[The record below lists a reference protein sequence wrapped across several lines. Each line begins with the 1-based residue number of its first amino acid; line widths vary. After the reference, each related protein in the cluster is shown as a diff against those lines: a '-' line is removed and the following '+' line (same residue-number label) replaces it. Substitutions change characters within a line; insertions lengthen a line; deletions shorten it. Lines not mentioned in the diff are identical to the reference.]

1 MNKNFFIGLALG
13 IFVLVGGF
21 VLFKNYNQSS
31 YQVLIETNI
40 PNTEITEGVS
50 IMYTAIGFSPSEVTL
65 KNGGKITW
73 INKGNREIKIGVN
86 PHPIHTGNREIS
98 GGDFT
103 LDLMPGD
110 QKTVVIL
117 KTGTFD
123 YHDHLN
129 AGEGGTI
136 IVQ

>member
-50 IMYTAIGFSPSEVTL
+50 IMYTAIGFSPLGSYS
-65 KNGGKITW
+65 KKRW
-73 INKGNREIKIGVN
+73 Q
-86 PHPIHTGNREIS
+86 
-98 GGDFT
+98 DY
-103 LDLMPGD
+103 LD
-110 QKTVVIL
+110 K
-117 KTGTFD
+117 
-123 YHDHLN
+123 
-129 AGEGGTI
+129 
-136 IVQ
+136 